1 MTQMLFPFWA
11 FMAGCLIAAQA
22 LVNARLAQF
31 VGGPIWSAFFSF
43 LVGTIAIFIFAMV
56 LKGKLPEI
64 QTENLQW
71 WMFLGGLMGAFFV
84 ITSITVVPH
93 LGVMAMI
100 ALFIAGQLV
109 AASFLD
115 HYGVL
120 MPAPKPITLQKITGI
135 LVLAA
140 GAYLILS
147 KSRF

>member
-1 MTQMLFPFWA
+1 MTQLLYPLWA
-11 FMAGCLIAAQA
+11 FAAGCLIASQA

-31 VGGPIWSAFFSF
+31 VGGPVWSAFFSF
-43 LVGTIAIFIFAMV
+43 LVGTLAIFIFALV
-56 LKGKLPEI
+56 LKGKLPAI
-64 QTENLQW
+64 QTEHLQW

-84 ITSITVVPH
+84 MTSITVVPH

-109 AASFLD
+109 AASLLD
-115 HYGVL
+115 HYGIL

-135 LVLAA
+135 LVLAV